1 MVKRWVRSPILLA
14 GLLLGPACQD
24 RTELERAYR
33 LPAAYLYI
41 EPDAVADLGNSLFSN
56 RRVDARFVY
65 QNNEYDVEVRNY
77 GELGRFFLKKS
88 YELNFREEQPFDSRA
103 AIILSSQY
111 LDSSLLRSRLAADV
125 FRHGGFMV
133 FDAWPVALF
142 LNGDYRGVYHMVEP
156 VDEHFFQR
164 RHTTPGN
171 CYKAIR
177 RNAKFTLVGIGDI
190 RCSFEKQPVDD
201 GDYRDLE
208 YLLEILDTA
217 PAESLP
223 VKLADILDV
232 EDYLRYLAVSVLT
245 TNTDG
250 FEHNFFIRRT
260 THDRFRFIPWD
271 LDKTFDNASWTP
283 WGFNH
288 LTERLLEV
296 PEYLTYY
303 KRYLGQLIETEF
315 REDRI
320 LSRIDELAE
329 EIREAYKNDPY
340 TSAKGWDLDREADA
354 IKDFV
359 RNRSDF
365 LRTQLQI
372 Q

>member
-1 MVKRWVRSPILLA
+1 MVNRRRRLPILFA
-14 GLLLGPACQD
+14 GLLLGLACHD
-24 RTELERAYR
+24 RTEPEQAYR

-41 EPDAVADLGNSLFSN
+41 EPDAMADLGNSLFSN

-65 QNNEYDVEVRNY
+65 QNKEYDVEVRNH

-88 YELNFREEQPFDSRA
+88 YELNFPEEQPFESRA

-111 LDSSLLRSRLAADV
+111 LDSSLIRSRLAADV

-164 RHTTPGN
+164 RNTSPGN

-190 RCSFEKQPVDD
+190 RCSFEKQPDD

-208 YLLEILDTA
+208 YLIEILDTA

-223 VKLADILDV
+223 VKLAGIIDV
-232 EDYLRYLAVSVLT
+232 EDYLRYLALSVLT
-245 TNTDG
+245 VNTDG

-271 LDKTFDNASWTP
+271 LDKTFDDADWTP

-296 PEYLTYY
+296 PEYLAYY
-303 KRYLGQLIETEF
+303 KRYLGQQIETEF

-320 LSRIDELAE
+320 VPRIDELTE
-329 EIREAYKNDPY
+329 EIREAYQNDPY
-340 TSAKGWDLDREADA
+340 TIAKGWDLDRQADA
-354 IKDFV
+354 VKDFV
-359 RNRSDF
+359 RNRRNF